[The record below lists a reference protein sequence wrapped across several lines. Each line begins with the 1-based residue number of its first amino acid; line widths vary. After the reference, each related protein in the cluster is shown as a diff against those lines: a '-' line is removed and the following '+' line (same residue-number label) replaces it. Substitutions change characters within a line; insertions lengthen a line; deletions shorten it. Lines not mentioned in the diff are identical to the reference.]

1 MTFVNID
8 SAPAAG
14 REMFQREGIEAELI
28 APLCGHDRMLG
39 CVALFYDRPHTPT
52 SYEIRLAEILAA
64 QVGVALDNIELNA
77 ASEQHTELLD
87 MLVRER
93 TRDLAIALDK
103 AEDADRMK
111 TQLLSTVSH
120 ELRTPLAVIKAHIGL
135 LRNYYDRLP
144 KERHLEYLNTVNQET
159 DRLAQMI
166 DDLLNMSRIKLGRL
180 EIRKERIEPLPLLKH
195 LADIL
200 EKRFGDRKFG
210 WSLPDTILPVT
221 GDSERVRQVVTNLVD
236 NAVKYSPAGTE
247 IHVGARSWD
256 DGLEIWVKD
265 NGNGLT
271 QDQIRRVFDRFFQVE
286 DNNKNPRSGVGL
298 GLAICK
304 ALVEE
309 MGGRIWVESTG
320 LNQGSRF
327 AFTLPWLGAGIKIQ
341 SQPE

>member
-1 MTFVNID
+1 
-8 SAPAAG
+8 
-14 REMFQREGIEAELI
+14 
-28 APLCGHDRMLG
+28 
-39 CVALFYDRPHTPT
+39 
-52 SYEIRLAEILAA
+52 
-64 QVGVALDNIELNA
+64 
-77 ASEQHTELLD
+77 
-87 MLVRER
+87 
-93 TRDLAIALDK
+93 
-103 AEDADRMK
+103 MK

-166 DDLLNMSRIKLGRL
+166 DDLLNMSRIESGRL

-195 LADIL
+195 LADLL
-200 EKRFGDRKFG
+200 EKRFADRKFT
-210 WSLPDTILPVT
+210 WSIPETLLPVS
-221 GDSERVRQVVTNLVD
+221 GDSERVRQVITNLVD

-247 IHVGARSWD
+247 LQVGARAWE

-271 QDQIRRVFDRFFQVE
+271 PDQIRRVFDRFFQVE

-327 AFTLPWLGAGIKIQ
+327 AFTLPWYGI
-341 SQPE
+341 ER